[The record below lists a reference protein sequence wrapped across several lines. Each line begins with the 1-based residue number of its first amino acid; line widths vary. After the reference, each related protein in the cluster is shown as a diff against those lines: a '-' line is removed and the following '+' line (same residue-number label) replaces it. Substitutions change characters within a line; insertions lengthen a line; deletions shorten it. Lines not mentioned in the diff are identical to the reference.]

1 VNADQQL
8 LLILSNVRDAAA
20 TLMPLNYSVVDDS

>member
-20 TLMPLNYSVVDDS
+20 ALTPLNYSIVDDS